1 MNFTWLGAEC
11 RPLPTNPS
19 ALRFVLRFGCL
30 DALWP
35 FRTCSRDAWWDQM
48 FGAVRDHPSECSP
61 GSRCVG
67 RSSRHQGPSGN
78 KKEAPAWPSAAAAPA
93 GQAAWGAGPHTPLGL
108 HGVGPDLPPRRARSP
123 GWLWFVI
130 SPPQAPFDCCPFVL
144 SVRGS
149 VSLLFRLFISCSRFH
164 TYVRSRGTRLSVSDL
179 SHSAQHPSVCVRV
192 HPCGGKG
199 PESMFTTGGRFS
211 VRTTPSSPS
220 RPGGGLWGRVHVWA
234 AATSVVC
241 SGPPALGEGRC
252 LRSPDGSSFPESAH
266 HFTEPRARDLPTREP
281 CRASS
286 HPRRWA
292 PAGLR
297 PWVAQADP
305 SVGRGVS

>member
-1 MNFTWLGAEC
+1 
-11 RPLPTNPS
+11 
-19 ALRFVLRFGCL
+19 
-30 DALWP
+30 
-35 FRTCSRDAWWDQM
+35 M

-220 RPGGGLWGRVHVWA
+220 RPGADSGA
-234 AATSVVC
+234 AST
-241 SGPPALGEGRC
+241 SGPLPPVSCARDPRLWARAGAYGAPTARPFRNLHITLRNHEQGTFPRGSPAERAHTHAAGRRRGSVPGLLRRTRPWGVGSPEGC
-252 LRSPDGSSFPESAH
+252 GVPPSAPQGALPPTGPSHVCLLRSG
-266 HFTEPRARDLPTREP
+266 
-281 CRASS
+281 
-286 HPRRWA
+286 
-292 PAGLR
+292 
-297 PWVAQADP
+297 
-305 SVGRGVS
+305 